1 MPCGRFSETPWV
13 SVSIKPRKRTR
24 GSGWPILSRYHFQH
38 LVSRSVTVDPLNSH
52 GVRGAGRHKAENSPL
67 VYSQPSVSAV
77 PPYPWTQ
84 PTWDHVV
91 PEYLLLKI
99 VYV

>member
-1 MPCGRFSETPWV
+1 MTWIQGA
-13 SVSIKPRKRTR
+13 
-24 GSGWPILSRYHFQH
+24 
-38 LVSRSVTVDPLNSH
+38 DPLNNH
-52 GVRGAGRHKAENSPL
+52 GVRGADCHRAENSHL
-67 VYSQPSVSAV
+67 VYSQPSIAAV

-99 VYV
+99 IYV